1 MHCADDQRDKKY
13 RLSRANHRFGVVMTH
28 RIQRL
33 VLCFVLLA
41 TSALLSGC
49 LISNLSSSTS
59 GGITT
64 LQATATVLQ
73 PSPCTVNTAAQ
84 TTTCTPVMEVA
95 LPTGGTQNFPFLI
108 ELLGYA
114 APLTL
119 YDPLI
124 VQVPATM
131 SNFAGSITAGPP
143 GVAPGTPL
151 SVTAGLTSVPI
162 DATTNLVA
170 EPGMQLVI
178 LDFPTP
184 TGAANG
190 TYTFRLQFS
199 GTTNSIK
206 AVFAAKLAAGANTYY
221 LPIFPCVTSFA
232 NVPAISLPLANLNG
246 LIPIVLS
253 AQGCNGRMYNF
264 AGLGP
269 TTINLNQHGLTGSW
283 YQPATSGQGI
293 EVEVYPN
300 LAAGASG
307 NAQVSWFTYD
317 TVAGGPERQRWYTL
331 GGAVPTGQPAALT
344 IYQNV
349 GGNFNAL
356 PVTNAQAVGT
366 ASLSFDSCTSGQLS
380 YTFSD
385 GSGRTG
391 TIPLTRITQS
401 VTCSATGAST
411 TNADFA
417 LSGNWY
423 DPTTS
428 GQGITVEI
436 NPTSN
441 ALFLAWYT
449 YAPGGASAGAAGQRW
464 YTAQATFT
472 AGARSIPVQIYQ
484 TTGGVFNTSTATPPT
499 TVSVGSGTLSFQ
511 SCTSATLS
519 YNFTGATN
527 GGASGTIAL
536 SRVGP
541 VPVGCN
547 F

>member
-1 MHCADDQRDKKY
+1 MAHAIDSEQGMNR
-13 RLSRANHRFGVVMTH
+13 RLP
-28 RIQRL
+28 RL
-33 VLCFVLLA
+33 ALLYLLCA
-41 TSALLSGC
+41 TSLLLHGC
-49 LISNLSSSTS
+49 LISNFSSSS
-59 GGITT
+59 SAGITT

-84 TTTCTPVMEVA
+84 TTTCTPVMEIG

-108 ELLGYA
+108 QLLGYA

-124 VQVPATM
+124 VQVPAAM

-143 GVAPGTPL
+143 GVNPGTPL
-151 SVTAGLTSVPI
+151 SVIAGLTSVPI

-184 TGAANG
+184 TGVANG

-206 AVFAAKLAAGANTYY
+206 AVFAAKLAAGASTYY
-221 LPIFPCVTSFA
+221 LPLFPCVTNFA
-232 NVPAISLPLANLNG
+232 SVPAISLPATSIAG
-246 LIPIVLS
+246 VIQLILS
-253 AQGCNGRMYNF
+253 AQGCNGKAYNF
-264 AGLGP
+264 AGIGP
-269 TTINLNQHGLTGSW
+269 TTINLNQHGVTGSW

-293 EVEVYPN
+293 EVEIYPN

-307 NAQVSWFTYD
+307 YAQVSWFTYD
-317 TVAGGPERQRWYTL
+317 GVVGGADHQRWYTL
-331 GGAVPTGQPAALT
+331 GGPVPTGQPASLT

-356 PVTNAQAVGT
+356 PVTTAQAVGSAT
-366 ASLSFDSCTSGQLS
+366 LSFDSCTSGQLS

-391 TIPLTRITQS
+391 VVPLTRITQN
-401 VTCSATGAST
+401 VTCSSSGASS

-417 LSGNWY
+417 FSGNWY
-423 DPTTS
+423 DPSTS
-428 GQGITVEI
+428 GQGITVEV

-449 YAPGGASAGAAGQRW
+449 YAPGGASSGAAGQRW
-464 YTAQATFT
+464 YTAQASYTP
-472 AGARSIPVQIYQ
+472 GARSIPVQIYQ
-484 TTGGVFNTSTATPPT
+484 TTGGAFNASTATPPT
-499 TVSVGSGTLSFQ
+499 TVVVGSGTLSFQ
-511 SCTSATLS
+511 SCSNATLS
-519 YNFTGATN
+519 YAFTGASN
-527 GGASGTIAL
+527 GGASGSIAL

-541 VPVGCN
+541 VPAGCN